1 MQNNT
6 WAEWTRG
13 FFTTR
18 EVIWREFCSPVWQ
31 IPARHSQSPQ
41 PEPLWAQLLLGRES
55 LEAGESLP
63 SSNVYFHNLHSKE
76 CPFNLPA
83 IDHLISWSADG
94 MWFPH
99 LGARWG
105 ESVPEMCL
113 CLRDFTCRLSPQ
125 RHAKLCSPKTRVQEA
140 VWRGREERD
149 PKGWKSCEMH
159 FFWDTGTGFSRF
171 EELFSFEG
179 KITNSDKLTTN
190 D

>member
-18 EVIWREFCSPVWQ
+18 GVTWREFCSSVWQ

-99 LGARWG
+99 LEARWG
-105 ESVPEMCL
+105 EAVPEVCL
-113 CLRDFTCRLSPQ
+113 CLRDYLLSGMLNSALQ
-125 RHAKLCSPKTRVQEA
+125 RQECKRQCGGGGRRGIQKDGKAAKCISFGTPELDFQ
-140 VWRGREERD
+140 D
-149 PKGWKSCEMH
+149 LKS
-159 FFWDTGTGFSRF
+159 FSHLK
-171 EELFSFEG
+171 E
-179 KITNSDKLTTN
+179 K
-190 D
+190 

>member
-1 MQNNT
+1 
-6 WAEWTRG
+6 
-13 FFTTR
+13 
-18 EVIWREFCSPVWQ
+18 
-31 IPARHSQSPQ
+31 
-41 PEPLWAQLLLGRES
+41 
-55 LEAGESLP
+55 
-63 SSNVYFHNLHSKE
+63 
-76 CPFNLPA
+76 
-83 IDHLISWSADG
+83 

-149 PKGWKSCEMH
+149 PEGWKSCEMH